1 MLKMNLILQNQ
12 TKEIL
17 KMPYKNT
24 NYNINTSNEDS
35 NNAIKEH
42 IDYTNCEITRVEI
55 KHGQGIG
62 TSCIDPKTNASK
74 IILYI
79 DIPDPEDPT
88 KIYKA
93 TDIIYDTGTYNKKI
107 KKIYRSMGIVPDLEE
122 NPDYLTRGQVKR
134 DFKDGFKVWI
144 GKPFKLNFR
153 TRYCKSGTYTVPYS
167 YLDPEW
173 KITSKFRNS
182 GFGKK
187 IGQCNILKQQSKSN

>member
-17 KMPYKNT
+17 KMPYKHT
-24 NYNINTSNEDS
+24 NYNINPSNEDS

-42 IDYTNCEITRVEI
+42 IDYEDCKITRVEI

-62 TSCIDPKTNASK
+62 TSSIDPKANTSK
-74 IILYI
+74 IILYL

-88 KIYKA
+88 KVYKT

-107 KKIYRSMGIVPDLEE
+107 KKIYRSMDIVPDLEE
-122 NPDYLTRGQVKR
+122 NPDCLTKGQVKR

-153 TRYCKSGTYTVPYS
+153 TKHYKSRTYTVPYS